1 MRKNR
6 KNGTIPLRA
15 AELLDDITASI
26 IWGILV
32 ILMVFALWMLTDLSY
47 FNSHGAQTAAGHD
60 LKELNRINP
69 DTAAWLEMKDT
80 HIDYPVVKGRDNF
93 EYLDLDINRNFYVGG
108 TLFLDAANSKDL
120 SDEYIIIHGHHMSDG
135 IMFGDLDKYLD
146 DKFMREGRKGTLK
159 TLEDSYDLEVFAVG
173 TADAYDSGIYNIE
186 ADLDTHLK
194 AIDGLKI
201 RSYGRNENMD
211 KVLVLSTCTYRM
223 DDTRTVV
230 FCSMKK
236 SEVPPEVGNG

>member
-1 MRKNR
+1 MRKHRKNR
-6 KNGTIPLRA
+6 DIPLQA

-32 ILMVFALWMLTDLSY
+32 ILMVLTLWMLTDLSN
-47 FNSHGAQTAAGHD
+47 FNSHGAQVAAGHD

-69 DTAAWLEMKDT
+69 DTAAWLEMKNT
-80 HIDYPVVKGRDNF
+80 HIDYPVVKGKDNF
-93 EYLDLDINRNFYVGG
+93 EYLDLDITRNFYVGG
-108 TLFLDAANSKDL
+108 TLFIDAANRKDL

-146 DKFMREGRKGTLK
+146 DRFMRVSRKGTLK
-159 TLEDSYDLEVFAVG
+159 TLEESYDLEVFAAG
-173 TADAYDSGIYNIE
+173 TADAYDSGIYNMK

-194 AIDGLKI
+194 AIDDLKI
-201 RSYGRNENMD
+201 RSYGIKETVE
-211 KVLVLSTCTYRM
+211 KVLVLSTCTDRM

-230 FCSMKK
+230 FCSMKR
-236 SEVPPEVGNG
+236 SEVPPEVENG